1 MRQTRQRPLGVTIIA
16 GLVAINGVG
25 SLVEAYELARP
36 ATGQLAGAALSA
48 AIGLALLHRAYGIWS
63 LKHRAWLVTVALL
76 GLRTV
81 VAAFAVV
88 AAPPAVAAWF
98 GLVVA
103 AITLLYL
110 IQPGVRALFSGSRAG
125 S

>member
-1 MRQTRQRPLGVTIIA
+1 MRRTARRPLGVTIIA

-25 SLVEAYELARP
+25 SLVEAYELASP
-36 ATGQLAGAALSA
+36 ATGQLVGAALSA
-48 AIGLALLHRAYGIWS
+48 VIGLALLHRAYGIWS
-63 LKHRAWLVTVALL
+63 LKHGAWLVTVALV

-81 VAAFAVV
+81 LAAFAVA
-88 AAPPAVAAWF
+88 AAPLAVAAWI

-110 IQPGVRALFSGSRAG
+110 IQPGVRALFSGGRAG